1 MIVVGVLSCF
11 SKWLKVQITSNNN
24 VLRKKR
30 LKLNPKSKV
39 PNTGHKLITNKT
51 GLRKNIFCYHIHRV
65 KSKVNFIIDCMQIE
79 YESDPD
85 TKYCDTFN
93 MKCHTAMNSTIISVR
108 HFIAK
113 VIIIILSERS
123 RVQNLF

>member
-1 MIVVGVLSCF
+1 
-11 SKWLKVQITSNNN
+11 
-24 VLRKKR
+24 
-30 LKLNPKSKV
+30 
-39 PNTGHKLITNKT
+39 
-51 GLRKNIFCYHIHRV
+51 
-65 KSKVNFIIDCMQIE
+65 MQIE

-113 VIIIILSERS
+113 VIIIIFLLLSVLLLSLALLPLFVSLSLNLLFLLLKMSILFQNRYYYS
-123 RVQNLF
+123 RFHVALST